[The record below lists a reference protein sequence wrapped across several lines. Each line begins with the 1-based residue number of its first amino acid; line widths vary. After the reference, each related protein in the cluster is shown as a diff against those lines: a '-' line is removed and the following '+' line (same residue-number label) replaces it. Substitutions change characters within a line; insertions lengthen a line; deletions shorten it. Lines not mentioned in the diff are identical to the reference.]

1 MENTLF
7 LIAITS
13 AVVAVAISGITLW
26 LQQHRTDQLQSQREA
41 WERAQEVRQQ
51 GWHTQQERHHSDL
64 EKYFAT
70 KFQDAEAEWQRWEQ
84 KAAAQTLA
92 FHQQLTVL
100 VNKIQ
105 LEHELAR
112 IPRIEDVPVSHST
125 GVLADQSQ
133 SLHFPLH
140 LAGADLSGRDLS
152 SRFLSHADLRGVKLV
167 NARLYM
173 VDLSWA
179 CLAGADLS
187 GADLSAA
194 NLTHTDLRGAN
205 LSGANLLVA
214 DMQNALVIGA
224 NLLNT
229 RSLTLEQVHTTIY
242 DGTTNFDEHVGLATS
257 SMLQLEHSHS
267 RSLQTSLTAA
277 AMPEDM
283 LGEPAEF
290 VLTSMVQEAQASPF
304 IPASELPRTDVPAVE
319 PPLAESI
326 AILPSP
332 SLANML
338 ETPLPEEEVTIT
350 VTPLPDVSET
360 ALSEEEVTITVTPL
374 PDVSETA
381 LPEEEVTTTT
391 ASQDELEAVPDES
404 SAKTD
409 VNP

>member
-1 MENTLF
+1 
-7 LIAITS
+7 
-13 AVVAVAISGITLW
+13 
-26 LQQHRTDQLQSQREA
+26 
-41 WERAQEVRQQ
+41 
-51 GWHTQQERHHSDL
+51 
-64 EKYFAT
+64 
-70 KFQDAEAEWQRWEQ
+70 
-84 KAAAQTLA
+84 
-92 FHQQLTVL
+92 
-100 VNKIQ
+100 
-105 LEHELAR
+105 
-112 IPRIEDVPVSHST
+112 
-125 GVLADQSQ
+125 
-133 SLHFPLH
+133 
-140 LAGADLSGRDLS
+140 
-152 SRFLSHADLRGVKLV
+152 
-167 NARLYM
+167 
-173 VDLSWA
+173 
-179 CLAGADLS
+179 
-187 GADLSAA
+187 
-194 NLTHTDLRGAN
+194 
-205 LSGANLLVA
+205 
-214 DMQNALVIGA
+214 
-224 NLLNT
+224 
-229 RSLTLEQVHTTIY
+229 
-242 DGTTNFDEHVGLATS
+242 
-257 SMLQLEHSHS
+257 MLQLEHSHS

-374 PDVSETA
+374 PDEEVTTTAVPLADVSETA